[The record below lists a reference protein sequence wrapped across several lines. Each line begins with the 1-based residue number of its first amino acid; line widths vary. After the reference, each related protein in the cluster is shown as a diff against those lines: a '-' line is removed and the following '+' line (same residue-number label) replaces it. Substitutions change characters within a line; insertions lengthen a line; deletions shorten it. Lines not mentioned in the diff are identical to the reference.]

1 MNEEPRYF
9 QIGLFVTAGL
19 LLLAGVLITFGAGKF
34 FEPRLTFETYLSSSV
49 SGIDVGS
56 PVRFRGVNI
65 GKVTQVTFVFNEYP
79 DADRSGEY
87 NFVILVMEVTKAVFP
102 QMFELENLNTVIERA
117 VNKGLR
123 ARIEPQGITG
133 LNYVEMDFLSPTEFP
148 ALEIDW
154 KPRNYYIP
162 SAPGQLAG
170 ILDSINKIMRDI
182 EKLRLGEIE
191 TGLRTLLD
199 NLNKAVVEADLGQV
213 SEQIRQF
220 TESAEKLVT
229 DLDKVLEETDLP
241 QISQETQVA
250 LQSVT
255 KAVQDLQNILTNI
268 EPATRLNSDDVEA
281 TLSNLRIISD
291 NLRVLSG
298 ELREDPARLIF
309 SSPPP
314 HLDIFDEEEDAPASR
329 PRRPSTRR

>member
-9 QIGLFVTAGL
+9 QIGLFVVVGL
-19 LLLAGVLITFGAGKF
+19 LLLAGVLITFGAGRL
-34 FEPRLTFETYLSSSV
+34 FEPRINFETYLSSSV

-56 PVRFRGVNI
+56 PVRFRGVTI

-87 NFVILVMEVTKAVFP
+87 NYVILVFEVSKAVFP
-102 QMFELENLNTVIERA
+102 NMFELDDLHAIIERA

-133 LNYVEMDFLSPTEFP
+133 LNYVEMDFLNPTEFP
-148 ALEIDW
+148 PLTIEW
-154 KPRNYYIP
+154 TPKNYYVP

-170 ILDSINKIMRDI
+170 ILDSVNKIMRDI

-191 TGLRTLLD
+191 EGLRTLLD
-199 NLNKAVVEADLGQV
+199 NLNKAVVEADLGAV
-213 SEQIRQF
+213 SEQIRGF
-220 TESAEKLVT
+220 TASAEKLVT
-229 DLDKVLEETDLP
+229 DLDRVLAEADLP
-241 QISQETQVA
+241 KISEETQVA
-250 LQSVT
+250 LQAVT
-255 KAVQDLQNILTNI
+255 RAVNDLQIILTNV

-298 ELREDPARLIF
+298 ELRADPARLLF
-309 SSPPP
+309 SAPPP
-314 HLDIFDEEEDAPASR
+314 RLDLFEEDEEPAPTR
-329 PRRPSTRR
+329 PRRPASRR